1 MNKHVSRLLI
11 AVMLPVV
18 LSGCVVAIGNEDID
32 RRDDW
37 AQIERENREAITS
50 LEIGMDRA
58 SVEGRMPHPPAMSE
72 AFTVDDS
79 VFTVLFYR
87 TQRVDGDGRTT
98 RDETTPVIFHNGILD
113 AWGESAFVQLTG
125 MPLAPAR

>member
-1 MNKHVSRLLI
+1 MKFASRVLM
-11 AVMLPVV
+11 VMMLPVV

-37 AQIERENREAITS
+37 AKLERENREAIAT
-50 LEIGMDRA
+50 LDLGMTRA
-58 SVEGRMPHPPAMSE
+58 EVEGRMPHPPAMSE

-98 RDETTPVIFHNGILD
+98 RDETTPVIFLDGVLD

>member
-1 MNKHVSRLLI
+1 MNKYFSRLLI
-11 AVMLPVV
+11 AVAVSVV

-37 AQIERENREAITS
+37 AQLERENREAIAT
-50 LEIGMDRA
+50 LDLGMTRA
-58 SVEGRMPHPPAMSE
+58 EVEGRMPHPPAMSE
-72 AFTVDDS
+72 AFTVEDS

-125 MPLAPAR
+125 MPLAPPR